1 MTAARRWLVGLSALG
16 LLDATYLTIVHFQS
30 SALVCSATGV
40 VDCHAVLT
48 SAYSV
53 IGGIPTS
60 VFGLVWFLAVGLVVL
75 LRPGWSTALRCASW
89 LGAFVVLGLVYV
101 ELFLVGAICIYCSI
115 AHLLVLAILVLVEW
129 HHGQLAAG

>member
-1 MTAARRWLVGLSALG
+1 MIAPRRWLIGLSVLG
-16 LLDATYLTIVHFQS
+16 ALDAIYLTIVHFQAG
-30 SALVCSATGV
+30 ALVCSSSGV

-53 IGGIPTS
+53 IAGIPTS
-60 VFGLVWFLAVGLVVL
+60 VYGLLWFSAVGLL
-75 LRPGWSTALRCASW
+75 AWRGPTWSTALRLVSW
-89 LGAFVVLGLVYV
+89 LGAFVVLALVYV

-129 HHGQLAAG
+129 NYGRLAAG